1 MDRGSVVLGR
11 PRNPELPGWKYAD
24 IACWTGDEVS
34 SRSMWPN
41 ILHLADWM
49 ILLSGLEPVRLYS
62 ASLRIILSGY
72 CVLIR
77 LMDQSVDSA
86 LFFFPFFLVLNC
98 TLNSLDFF
106 VFCIS
111 LSLYFPLALSLR
123 MSFLFYGSLSEGYI
137 PALCRLMPTR
147 TSKII
152 IIIII
157 PHGML
162 FQFCFWSLFL
172 QIASRNEN
180 RVSARFCA
188 QSTEFGKKPRKSRPF
203 TPLA

>member
-1 MDRGSVVLGR
+1 
-11 PRNPELPGWKYAD
+11 
-24 IACWTGDEVS
+24 
-34 SRSMWPN
+34 
-41 ILHLADWM
+41 
-49 ILLSGLEPVRLYS
+49 
-62 ASLRIILSGY
+62 
-72 CVLIR
+72 
-77 LMDQSVDSA
+77 MDQSVDSA

-152 IIIII
+152 IIIIMSTNNFTVFEI
-157 PHGML
+157 IL
-162 FQFCFWSLFL
+162 FDTLRTLKLWSTVDYYVDTTFM
-172 QIASRNEN
+172 E
-180 RVSARFCA
+180 
-188 QSTEFGKKPRKSRPF
+188 GKVE
-203 TPLA
+203 

>member
-1 MDRGSVVLGR
+1 
-11 PRNPELPGWKYAD
+11 
-24 IACWTGDEVS
+24 
-34 SRSMWPN
+34 
-41 ILHLADWM
+41 
-49 ILLSGLEPVRLYS
+49 
-62 ASLRIILSGY
+62 
-72 CVLIR
+72 
-77 LMDQSVDSA
+77 MDQSVDSA

-106 VFCIS
+106 VHVFCIS

-157 PHGML
+157 IQGSKAAESKHVCIFSRAFTNCRFSCDSPPLLPHTDTGEGGAVI
-162 FQFCFWSLFL
+162 QV
-172 QIASRNEN
+172 AT
-180 RVSARFCA
+180 
-188 QSTEFGKKPRKSRPF
+188 QSFM
-203 TPLA
+203 

>member
-1 MDRGSVVLGR
+1 
-11 PRNPELPGWKYAD
+11 
-24 IACWTGDEVS
+24 
-34 SRSMWPN
+34 
-41 ILHLADWM
+41 
-49 ILLSGLEPVRLYS
+49 
-62 ASLRIILSGY
+62 
-72 CVLIR
+72 
-77 LMDQSVDSA
+77 MDQSVDSA

-152 IIIII
+152 II
-157 PHGML
+157 HARTVYYVGTGMRRSEL
-162 FQFCFWSLFL
+162 FKI
-172 QIASRNEN
+172 QICSGD
-180 RVSARFCA
+180 F
-188 QSTEFGKKPRKSRPF
+188 PPF
-203 TPLA
+203 FDH

>member
-1 MDRGSVVLGR
+1 
-11 PRNPELPGWKYAD
+11 
-24 IACWTGDEVS
+24 
-34 SRSMWPN
+34 
-41 ILHLADWM
+41 
-49 ILLSGLEPVRLYS
+49 
-62 ASLRIILSGY
+62 
-72 CVLIR
+72 
-77 LMDQSVDSA
+77 MDQSVDSA

-152 IIIII
+152 IIII
-157 PHGML
+157 
-162 FQFCFWSLFL
+162 
-172 QIASRNEN
+172 
-180 RVSARFCA
+180 SARFRAFSHGLQFALEASIDFFIKTHDLSFPFWPCGYECVVSLPD
-188 QSTEFGKKPRKSRPF
+188 QYGSSTELIRSF
-203 TPLA
+203 A